1 MSHHVYLVRHGQGEH
16 NVEPTVQ
23 NRKIHDPA
31 LTDLGVRRCK
41 DFNKTFP
48 EYIHIDLVCA
58 SPMRRAIQTA
68 KYCFED
74 VIARTPCRQ
83 ILLLPLAQE
92 TTNEPCDVGSSSDAI
107 KEEFGDLVD
116 VSMLGKD
123 WATKEGTYAAS
134 PEGVIARGREFRQWL
149 RQQQDKNV
157 IVVGHG
163 AFWDYLFGADA
174 NDVLSPGYKSSW
186 TNRQW
191 RVCAFPKA
199 ESDGPMVEEK
209 ESIMRRNVLDDGK

>member
-16 NVEPTVQ
+16 NVEPTVT
-23 NRKIHDPA
+23 NRKIYDAP

-68 KYCFED
+68 QYCFED
-74 VIARTPCRQ
+74 VIAGTPSRK

-107 KEEFGDLVD
+107 KQEFGDAVD
-116 VSMLGKD
+116 MSMLDTD
-123 WATKEGTYAAS
+123 WPSKQGVYAAS
-134 PEGVIARGREFRQWL
+134 PESITARGREFKKWL
-149 RQQQDKNV
+149 WQQQDKNIV
-157 IVVGHG
+157 VVGHG
-163 AFWDYLFGADA
+163 AFWDYLMGADV
-174 NDVLSPGYKSSW
+174 NDVLSPG
-186 TNRQW
+186 RIL
-191 RVCAFPKA
+191 PKIIRR
-199 ESDGPMVEEK
+199 SD
-209 ESIMRRNVLDDGK
+209 